1 MNDFMNTEIFDGTT
15 IGDIISVEWLAS
27 IAGNVLA
34 AILILIVTLVV
45 AGWAKRRVVGIGER
59 HAHLDDTLFS
69 FLGNIAYY
77 AILIFGLVFI
87 LNRFGVQTASII
99 AVIGAMGLAVGLALQ
114 GTLSNF
120 AAGVMIIAF
129 RPFKLGDF
137 VVIGGEMGTVKDIAI
152 FTTEL
157 ATLDNVKVVMPNAEI
172 WGAPITN
179 YSVYP
184 TRRLDLTFG
193 VAYDADLKKA
203 EDAIRQVIDG
213 DDRIHSNPEPLVK
226 VSNLGDSSVDF
237 EVRVWCDRTDY
248 LMLKFDLTRAVKEAF
263 DAKGIDI
270 PFPTRTLV
278 QAAE

>member
-1 MNDFMNTEIFDGTT
+1 MNDFMNTEIFNGTT

-34 AILILIVTLVV
+34 AILILIVTLIV
-45 AGWAKRRVVGIGER
+45 AGWPKRRVIGVGER
-59 HAHLDDTLFS
+59 HEHLDDTLFS
-69 FLGNIAYY
+69 FLGNITYY
-77 AILIFGLVFI
+77 AILVFGLVFI

-157 ATLDNVKVVMPNAEI
+157 ATTDNVKIVMPNAEI

-193 VAYDADLKKA
+193 VSYDTDLKKA
-203 EDAIRQVIDG
+203 EDAIRDVIG
-213 DDRIHSNPEPLVK
+213 RDDRIHQEPEPLVK
-226 VSNLGDSSVDF
+226 VANLGDSSVDF
-237 EVRVWCDRTDY
+237 EVRVWCDSADY
-248 LMLKFDLTRAVKEAF
+248 LTLKFDLTRAAKEAF
-263 DAKGIDI
+263 DAGGIDI